1 MEPGGQGSERR
12 SSGVISSR
20 LKRGCQRLADRLKA
34 NARTGLYRLS
44 RLTQRGG
51 NKEHT
56 KGMSLKRYARCID
69 EDETRELTT
78 IQVEYLYEYFPLV
91 QGGRKAE
98 KLYTKGKSC
107 DKRMCA
113 E

>member
-1 MEPGGQGSERR
+1 M
-12 SSGVISSR
+12 
-20 LKRGCQRLADRLKA
+20 
-34 NARTGLYRLS
+34 RTGLYQLS
-44 RLTQRGG
+44 RLTQRKGIRG
-51 NKEHT
+51 HT
-56 KGMSLKRYARCID
+56 REMSLKRYARCID

-91 QGGRKAE
+91 QGRRKAE